1 MTGVAWAATT
11 LVAAVALLALG
22 LVVVLAR
29 RVRDLTAQ
37 VAKLDQPMLPDLP
50 PLGPLPDFAVST
62 TSGHALT
69 AADLSGPDQLL
80 LFLYGSC
87 DSCHDNLPKTVE
99 ALQGAPARPVAV
111 VIGRPDTRAALTAGL
126 EPVAHVIEE
135 YDMSG
140 LANLFHV
147 TGFPSYVR
155 VRDGVMVQA
164 AHGLEELRRDV
175 DAGLEVAA

>member
-1 MTGVAWAATT
+1 MTGVAWAALT
-11 LVAAVALLALG
+11 LIGVVAVLALG
-22 LVVVLAR
+22 LVLVLAR
-29 RVRDLTAQ
+29 RLRDLTVQ

-50 PLGPLPDFAVST
+50 PLGPLPDFSATT
-62 TSGHALT
+62 TSGHTLT
-69 AADLSGPDQLL
+69 SADLSGPDQLL
-80 LFLYGSC
+80 LFVYGSC
-87 DSCHDNLPKTVE
+87 ESCHDNLPNTVE
-99 ALQGAPARPVAV
+99 ALTTVATRPVAV

-164 AHGLEELRRDV
+164 AHGLDELRQP
-175 DAGLEVAA
+175 AEAAA